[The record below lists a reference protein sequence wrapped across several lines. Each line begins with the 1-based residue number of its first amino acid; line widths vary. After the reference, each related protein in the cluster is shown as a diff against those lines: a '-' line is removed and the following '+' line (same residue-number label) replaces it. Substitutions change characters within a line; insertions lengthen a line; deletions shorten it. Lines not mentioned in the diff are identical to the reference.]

1 VGGSVRLKADT
12 TDYGRTRP
20 TLRILGVVTARGGSK
35 GLPGKNLRSLGG
47 KPLIAHTIDSARESR
62 AFDRL
67 ILSTDDDAIAA
78 AGRACGC
85 DVPFMRPAELAR
97 DETPHLPV
105 LQHAVQWLREHD
117 RYEPDAV
124 MILQPTSP
132 LRRASDIRESIAV
145 LERSGADSV
154 VSVSEVPA
162 HYNPM
167 RTLRVDGNG
176 LATLFVTGEPVRRRI
191 NRRQDMATA
200 WTMNGAIYL
209 FRTFV
214 LTRHGDAEPS
224 LYGERTAAYVMPHE
238 FGISIDS
245 LDDWT
250 SAELALRRRSGQ
262 ALETPRS
269 SRE

>member
-1 VGGSVRLKADT
+1 VRV
-12 TDYGRTRP
+12 
-20 TLRILGVVTARGGSK
+20 LGVVTARGGSK
-35 GLPGKNLRSLGG
+35 GLPGKNLRPLDG
-47 KPLIAHTIDSARESR
+47 KPLIAHTIDTAHQSG

-67 ILSTDDDAIAA
+67 ILSTDDDAIASA
-78 AGRACGC
+78 ATRCKC
-85 DVPFMRPAELAR
+85 EVPFMRPADLAR
-97 DETPHLPV
+97 DETAHLPV
-105 LQHAVQWLREHD
+105 LQHAVQWLRDHE
-117 RYEPDAV
+117 RYEADAV

-132 LRRASDIRESIAV
+132 LRRAADIRESIAL

-191 NRRQDMATA
+191 NRRQDMPPA

-209 FRTFV
+209 FRTSV
-214 LTRHGDAEPS
+214 LDGNSVAEPS

-238 FGISIDS
+238 FGLSIDS

-250 SAELALRRRSGQ
+250 VVEDTLRLRSRHSA
-262 ALETPRS
+262 
-269 SRE
+269 

>member
-1 VGGSVRLKADT
+1 M
-12 TDYGRTRP
+12 GRSAFVKV
-20 TLRILGVVTARGGSK
+20 LGVVTARGGSK
-35 GLPGKNLRSLGG
+35 GLPGKNLRALDG
-47 KPLIAHTIDSARESR
+47 KPLIAHTLDTARESR
-62 AFDRL
+62 AFDRV
-67 ILSTDDDAIAA
+67 ILSTDDEAIADVA
-78 AGRACGC
+78 RRYACE
-85 DVPFMRPAELAR
+85 VPFMRPAELAR

-105 LQHAVQWLREHD
+105 LQHVVAWLRDHE
-117 RYEPDAV
+117 RYEADAV

-132 LRRASDIRESIAV
+132 LRRVADIRESIAL

-191 NRRQDMATA
+191 NRRQDMPAA

-209 FRTFV
+209 FRTPV
-214 LTRHGDAEPS
+214 LDGSGGAEPS

-250 SAELALRRRSGQ
+250 VVEDTLRLRSGH
-262 ALETPRS
+262 S
-269 SRE
+269 V